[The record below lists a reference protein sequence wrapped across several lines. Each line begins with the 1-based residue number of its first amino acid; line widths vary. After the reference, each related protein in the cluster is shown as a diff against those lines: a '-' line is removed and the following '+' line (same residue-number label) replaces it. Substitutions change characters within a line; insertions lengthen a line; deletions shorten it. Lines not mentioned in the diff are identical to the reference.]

1 MNAKMI
7 TLDDIKDLETAA
19 DEKAFYK
26 IIDDNLGRRG
36 MTLYNDSD
44 GLYVEYVDYT
54 APWLSNEDL
63 AEFLSIDISEYSS
76 SEDCDTLQD
85 MLSHAYQMHE
95 DEVDA
100 HILWLARV
108 EIIDAAREVF
118 EDSHLYTDHEDD
130 GLLTYIEPSTLDE
143 MKKHDIKTSANALR
157 PLGAAVKGLAAIAM
171 GEEGELTTIPEVLQ
185 AIELVSKYAEEVT
198 YEAAYRF
205 GGNNATDFMEYT
217 GTDEKSLY
225 TVDWGSEIRYLVSM
239 LLDDVAE
246 AGDLCDIY
254 RGAEKL
260 SALADFVQ
268 SDDFVR
274 VYDKADAAQTLSYAL
289 RAFIDFA
296 NEQEKDASSVKAL
309 KDNLAKDKEPACG
322 EAFRAN
328 FANALRA
335 LLKECED

>member
-76 SEDCDTLQD
+76 SEDCDALQD

-108 EIIDAAREVF
+108 EIIGAAREVF

-143 MKKHDIKTSANALR
+143 MRKHDIKTSANALR

-205 GGNNATDFMEYT
+205 GGHSATDFMEYT

-239 LLDDVAE
+239 LLGDVAE

-254 RGAEKL
+254 SGAEKL

-268 SDDFVR
+268 NDNFAR
-274 VYDKADAAQTLSYAL
+274 VYDKDDAMQALSYAL
-289 RAFIDFA
+289 SAFIDFA
-296 NEQEKDASSVKAL
+296 SKQEQDSSELQSLKTRLAENSARAFDKTFRTSLAEELQKLVK
-309 KDNLAKDKEPACG
+309 
-322 EAFRAN
+322 
-328 FANALRA
+328 
-335 LLKECED
+335 